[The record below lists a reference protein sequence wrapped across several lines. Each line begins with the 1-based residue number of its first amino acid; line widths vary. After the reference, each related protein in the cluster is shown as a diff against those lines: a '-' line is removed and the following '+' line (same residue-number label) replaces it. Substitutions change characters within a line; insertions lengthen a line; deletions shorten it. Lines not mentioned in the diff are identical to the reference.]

1 MKRTFVYL
9 TFFFL
14 TAVPLLSTFVFAGE
28 INFDDK
34 KPTSA
39 NEVIKA
45 LKPDAP
51 PAMKLRG
58 INYNPTPPKPKMVS
72 VSLQFEKNSYELTEG
87 TRKNLDAIGQALNS
101 DDLKSL
107 KFVLEGHTDAS
118 GPDAY
123 NLSLSKKRAES
134 VKQYLINVHK
144 VDPNKLKIV
153 GKGEQNL
160 LDPAHPFAA
169 KNRRVRII
177 TIQ

>member
-1 MKRTFVYL
+1 MKRTCVYL
-9 TFFFL
+9 TFFFF
-14 TAVPLLSTFVFAGE
+14 TTVPLLSSFVFAGE

-39 NEVIKA
+39 NEVVKA
-45 LKPDAP
+45 LKPDAQP
-51 PAMKLRG
+51 SMKLRG
-58 INYNPTPPKPKMVS
+58 INYNPAPPKPKMVS
-72 VSLQFEKNSYELTEG
+72 VSLQFEKSSYELTEG
-87 TRKNLDAIGQALNS
+87 TKKNLDAIGQALNS
-101 DDLKSL
+101 DELKNL

-118 GPDAY
+118 GPETY
-123 NLSLSKKRAES
+123 NLSLSQKRAES

-160 LDPAHPFAA
+160 FDPAHPFAA

>member
-1 MKRTFVYL
+1 MKRTYTYL
-9 TFFFL
+9 TLFFF
-14 TAVPLLSTFVFAGE
+14 TVIPLLSTLAFAGE
-28 INFDDK
+28 VNFDDK

-39 NEVIKA
+39 GEVIKA

-51 PAMKLRG
+51 SGMKLRG

-72 VSLQFEKNSYELTEG
+72 VSLQFEKNSYDLTEG
-87 TRKNLDAIGQALNS
+87 TKKNLDAVGQALNS
-101 DDLKSL
+101 NELKSL

-118 GPDAY
+118 GPAAY
-123 NLSLSKKRAES
+123 NLSLSKKRAQS

-144 VDPNKLKIV
+144 VDPNKLKII
-153 GKGEQNL
+153 GKGEQDL
-160 LDPAHPFAA
+160 FDPAHPFTA